1 MAKNQGVADT
11 SRAKKVPLKGSQT
24 KKNRKSASGSSDR
37 IVIVND
43 DELETA
49 AVPSNSTESE
59 NGDLRGSED
68 GGITFIAEEQEED
81 DAEEY
86 ENGDIQF
93 LYDEKTGNTD
103 EKEAGANSNGNVQKM
118 DKCRATKTRGSKK
131 EKQSERVVS
140 KAKSK
145 AGTSQQTTNAKNSKA
160 KKNENQSVQ
169 LTKNGKNEKEK
180 KSQGN
185 KNVILKTGESSSM
198 KKNEKSSQ
206 EESKANTK
214 NSPRKGKSN
223 GDEEKMQKGKKR
235 VEEDEEVSG
244 KVAKKAKGSSTS
256 GDKSPSSTEKNGKK
270 GKEKKSEGNK
280 DVILKTGKTSSM
292 KNEESRTVE
301 SNGNTKST
309 PRKGKSNGNEEKMKK
324 RKERVEED
332 EEVCGKIAKKA
343 KGSNTSSD
351 KRPSKTAKNGPIK
364 KKEILAEEDEEGRGT
379 VVAKKVKSNGQTRGS
394 KDTAEKKDI
403 KDEKK
408 VENGETKVSQS
419 NRRMKED
426 DEHDGDEEDAKCE
439 STLYKFP
446 MSRIARIIKSEVSDA
461 KLSQEATFV
470 INKATEKF
478 LDLLCK
484 EAYACA
490 FLDHKP
496 YVGYDHLSSAICKRK
511 RFEFLSDFVPER
523 IKAEVALADFQ
534 KLG

>member
-1 MAKNQGVADT
+1 MGKNQAVADT
-11 SRAKKVPLKGSQT
+11 SRAKKAPLKGSQT
-24 KKNRKSASGSSDR
+24 KKNRKSASGSAER

-49 AVPSNSTESE
+49 AVLSNGTESE
-59 NGDLRGSED
+59 NGDLRGS
-68 GGITFIAEEQEED
+68 EQEED

-86 ENGDIQF
+86 ENGDIEF
-93 LYDEKTGNTD
+93 LCDEKTSNTD
-103 EKEAGANSNGNVQKM
+103 EKKAEANSNGNGQKTG
-118 DKCRATKTRGSKK
+118 KNCAKTRGNKK
-131 EKQSERVVS
+131 ENQSERVVNKS
-140 KAKSK
+140 KSK
-145 AGTSQQTTNAKNSKA
+145 AGTSQQTTNAQNSKA
-160 KKNENQSVQ
+160 KKNANHGVE

-180 KSQGN
+180 KLEGN
-185 KNVILKTGESSSM
+185 KGEIFKSGKSSSM
-198 KKNEKSSQ
+198 KKNEKSST

-214 NSPRKGKSN
+214 NTPRKGKSN
-223 GDEEKMQKGKKR
+223 GDAEKMKKGKER
-235 VEEDEEVSG
+235 VEEDEEVSV

-270 GKEKKSEGNK
+270 EKEKKSEGNK

-292 KNEESRTVE
+292 KKNEESGSVE
-301 SNGNTKST
+301 SNGNTKGT
-309 PRKGKSNGNEEKMKK
+309 PRKGKSNGDEEKMQK
-324 RKERVEED
+324 RKDRVEED
-332 EEVCGKIAKKA
+332 EEVSGKVAKKA
-343 KGSNTSSD
+343 KGSSTSCGKS
-351 KRPSKTAKNGPIK
+351 PSKTEKNGPIK
-364 KKEILAEEDEEGRGT
+364 KKENLAEENEEGRGT
-379 VVAKKVKSNGQTRGS
+379 VVAKKVKSNGQTRGNT
-394 KDTAEKKDI
+394 DTVEKKDI

-419 NRRMKED
+419 NRKTKDED
-426 DEHDGDEEDAKCE
+426 EQDGDEEDVKCE

-523 IKAEVALADFQ
+523 IKAELALADLE